1 MTVADDSLSW
11 LRRVRGTAL
20 AVLLA
25 WRRMRFLARLRLEAR
40 LRGVALDL
48 VVGQNFVVGKDV
60 RVELGGRRVRL
71 WLGDDVTLADAVRF
85 HLVDAVV
92 ELGTGSAIKRECLV
106 HVFGGR
112 LVLDGMCGMSQ
123 RCIVHCAEAISI
135 ARWTVISEYATLVDS
150 AHDVPTTPVERNWL
164 RDESAVQK
172 APIRIGSY
180 VFVGAKATILMG
192 VTIGDHA
199 VVAANSLVTADVPP
213 LTTAIGV
220 PARRIARRPV
230 STTERA

>member
-1 MTVADDSLSW
+1 MTTSRDSVSW
-11 LRRVRGTAL
+11 LGRARGLVLGAL
-20 AVLLA
+20 LG
-25 WRRMRFLARLRLEAR
+25 WRRARFLTRLRLEAR
-40 LRGVALDL
+40 WRGVALDL
-48 VVGQNFVVGKDV
+48 AVGKNFVVGKGV

-71 WLGDDVTLADAVRF
+71 TLGDDVTLADAVRF

-92 ELGTGSAIKRECLV
+92 ELGSGSAIKRECLI
-106 HVFGGR
+106 HVFGGH
-112 LVLDGMCGMSQ
+112 LVLEGTCGLSQ
-123 RCIVHCAEAISI
+123 RCIVHCAESISI

-150 AHDVPTTPVERNWL
+150 AHEVPMTPVARNWL
-164 RDESAVQK
+164 RDESAVEK

-180 VFVGAKATILMG
+180 VFVGAKATILKG

-230 STTERA
+230 PTPERA